1 MHRLCC
7 CSVMQRLE
15 LQANLNKARLCT
27 NFNAHDVPMVPHTSG
42 LIYPLRLVP
51 ARTWAL
57 PLARVD

>member
-1 MHRLCC
+1 
-7 CSVMQRLE
+7 MQRLE

-51 ARTWAL
+51 ARTWAF